1 MARKKEANKKRSRVL
16 LTFVG
21 SRDPFR
27 DEAAGLDDGPLLS
40 LLAVERFDV
49 VHLFY
54 NNDVYLRRAS
64 RLLEELQR
72 RPATPEVSYEEIEV
86 DNPTDYESLYV
97 CMQHRGLEIIERH
110 GVDAEYFVSMSSGTP
125 QMQTCWLLLVLGGVL
140 PARLLQIDPPDKV
153 REGESP
159 VREVSPAVDRFPRI
173 QSPSKLK
180 RELNIAARRA
190 EVLSRERS
198 AMERELAPNLI
209 GTSKAFRAVV
219 AAAKGIAEHDTPV
232 LITGETGT
240 GKEEIAKL
248 IHFASPRREHPF
260 LPINCAGLPEQIFE
274 SVLFGHSAGA
284 FTDARE
290 DKAGLLE
297 EAGRGTVFLDEI
309 GELPLAQ
316 QAKLLRV
323 LQDKKFRR
331 LGEAKERACAARVVA
346 ATNRDLEEMVDS
358 EEFRQDLL
366 FRLNVVEIDI
376 PPLRERSEDVLALT
390 EHFLSK
396 YCEKYGRELRISEA
410 ALDYLR
416 SLPWDGNVRE
426 LQHMIERVVLSLPN
440 GEILVKHLKK
450 PTRRKKKADQPI
462 PLVALSDTPIDLP
475 QILED
480 WERGMIEQAIAR
492 YQDNR
497 SAAARHLGYEE
508 ATLRKKARKYFGT
521 KRQGRE
527 T

>member
-1 MARKKEANKKRSRVL
+1 MPRKKKASKGKQRVL

-27 DEAAGLDDGPLLS
+27 GGQPNSGDGPLLS
-40 LLAVERFDV
+40 LLAVEHFDV

-54 NNDVYLRRAS
+54 NNDDYLRRAS
-64 RLLEELQR
+64 DLFGALQR
-72 RPATPEVSYEEIEV
+72 RPATPEVSYEEIAV
-86 DNPTDYESLYV
+86 INPTDYELLYE
-97 CMQHRGLEIIERH
+97 CMQHKGLEIVERH
-110 GVDAEYFVSMSSGTP
+110 GTDAEFFVSTSSGTP

-140 PARLLQIDPPDKV
+140 PARLLQVDPPDKV

-159 VREVSPAVDRFPRI
+159 VREFVPAIDRFPKI
-173 QSPSKLK
+173 ESPARLK
-180 RELNIAARRA
+180 RELNIATRRA
-190 EVLSRERS
+190 EVLSKERS

-209 GTSKAFRAVV
+209 GTSKAFREVV
-219 AAAKGIAEHDTPV
+219 AAAKRIAEHDTPV

-248 IHFASPRREHPF
+248 IHFASPRREQPF

-297 EAGRGTVFLDEI
+297 EAGKGTVFLDEL
-309 GELPLAQ
+309 GELPLPQ

-323 LQDKKFRR
+323 LQDRRFRR
-331 LGEAKERACAARVVA
+331 IGEAKERTCVARIVA
-346 ATNRDLEEMVDS
+346 ATNRDLEEMVGDGK
-358 EEFRQDLL
+358 FRQDLL
-366 FRLNVVEIDI
+366 FRLNVVDIDI

-390 EHFLSK
+390 EHFLAK
-396 YCEKYGRELRISEA
+396 YCHKYKRKLRISEA
-410 ALDYLR
+410 ALEYLR

-426 LQHMIERVVLSLPN
+426 LQHMIERVVLSLPD
-440 GEILVKHLKK
+440 GEILAKHLKK
-450 PTRRKKKADQPI
+450 PTRRKKKVEQPI

-475 QILED
+475 QIIED
-480 WERGMIEQAIAR
+480 WERVMIERAIER
-492 YQDNR
+492 FQNNR

-508 ATLRKKARKYFGT
+508 ATLRKKARKYFGA
-521 KRQGRE
+521 KREGRQ